1 MIIGNQMKKTSRMSE
16 VFMSQQVI
24 TKNEKIKKNV
34 MDYALITISTL
45 LVVLGVYLFKFPNNF
60 SFGGVT
66 GLAVVVSKVTS
77 ISPSAITNIVNAILI
92 LIGFMFLGK
101 EFGVKTVYVTI
112 LTTVSLSIMEKIFPM
127 VGPLTNQ
134 PFLELIFAVILP
146 AVGSAILF
154 NIGASSGGTD
164 ILAMILKKHT
174 SFNIGTALFVTDV
187 IVVLSAFFI
196 FDVQTGLYSCLGL
209 MMKSVFIDSV
219 IENINLCKY
228 FNVMCDN
235 PEPICD
241 FITNE
246 LNRSA
251 TICRAEGAY
260 SHDSKAII
268 FTALKRSQ
276 AVQLR
281 NYLKKV
287 EPNAFILIS
296 NTSEIIGNGF
306 GQ

>member
-1 MIIGNQMKKTSRMSE
+1 
-16 VFMSQQVI
+16 MSQQVI

-92 LIGFMFLGK
+92 LIGFMFLGR

-127 VGPLTNQ
+127 AGPLTNQ

>member
-1 MIIGNQMKKTSRMSE
+1 MIIGNQRKKTSRMSE

-24 TKNEKIKKNV
+24 TKNEKIKKSV

-92 LIGFMFLGK
+92 LIGFMFLGR

-127 VGPLTNQ
+127 AGPLTNQ

>member
-1 MIIGNQMKKTSRMSE
+1 MDQRM
-16 VFMSQQVI
+16 MR
-24 TKNEKIKKNV
+24 KEKLKKNV
-34 MDYALITISTL
+34 IDYTLITFSTL

-66 GLAVVVSKVTS
+66 GLAVVVSKVTEF
-77 ISPSAITNIVNAILI
+77 SPSAITNIANVILI
-92 LIGFMFLGK
+92 IIGFIFLGRD
-101 EFGVKTVYVTI
+101 FGVKTVYVTI
-112 LTTVSLSIMEKIFPM
+112 LTTVGLSFMEKAFPM
-127 VGPLTNQ
+127 VGPLTDQ
-134 PFLELIFAVILP
+134 TFLELIFAVILP
-146 AVGSAILF
+146 AAGSAILF

-164 ILAMILKKHT
+164 ILAMILKKYT

-187 IVVLSAFFI
+187 IVVLAAFFV
-196 FDVQTGLYSCLGL
+196 FDVKTGLYSCLGL

-219 IENINLCKY
+219 IESINLCKY

-235 PEPICD
+235 PEPICE
-241 FITNE
+241 FITKE

-260 SHDSKAII
+260 SHDNKAII

-281 NYLKKV
+281 NYLKRV

-306 GQ
+306 RS

>member
-1 MIIGNQMKKTSRMSE
+1 
-16 VFMSQQVI
+16 MSQQVI
-24 TKNEKIKKNV
+24 TKNEKIKKSV

-92 LIGFMFLGK
+92 LIGFMFLGR

-127 VGPLTNQ
+127 AGPLTNQ

>member
-1 MIIGNQMKKTSRMSE
+1 MNGQNMA
-16 VFMSQQVI
+16 
-24 TKNEKIKKNV
+24 KNERLKKNAI
-34 MDYALITISTL
+34 DYLLITVSTL
-45 LVVLGVYLFKFPNNF
+45 LVVLGVHLFKFPNNF

-66 GLAVVVSKVTS
+66 GLAVVVSEVTA
-77 ISPSAITNIVNAILI
+77 ISPSFITNIMNAILI
-92 LIGFMFLGK
+92 IVGFMFLGK
-101 EFGVKTVYVTI
+101 GFGVKTVYVTV
-112 LTTVSLSIMEKIFPM
+112 LTTVGLSVMEKILPM
-127 VGPLTNQ
+127 TGPLTDQ
-134 PFLELIFAVILP
+134 TLLELIFAVILP

-164 ILAMILKKHT
+164 IIAMILKKYT
-174 SFNIGTALFVTDV
+174 SFNIGTALFVTDLL
-187 IVVLSAFFI
+187 VVVSAFFI
-196 FDVQTGLYSCLGL
+196 FDVKTGLFSSLGL

-219 IENINLCKY
+219 IESINLCKY

-235 PEPICD
+235 PEPICE
-241 FITNE
+241 FITKE

-260 SHDSKAII
+260 SHNNKSIV

-281 NYLKKV
+281 NYLKQV

-306 GQ
+306 QGGVV

>member
-1 MIIGNQMKKTSRMSE
+1 MKKTSRMSE
-16 VFMSQQVI
+16 VFMGQQVI

-127 VGPLTNQ
+127 AGPLTNQ